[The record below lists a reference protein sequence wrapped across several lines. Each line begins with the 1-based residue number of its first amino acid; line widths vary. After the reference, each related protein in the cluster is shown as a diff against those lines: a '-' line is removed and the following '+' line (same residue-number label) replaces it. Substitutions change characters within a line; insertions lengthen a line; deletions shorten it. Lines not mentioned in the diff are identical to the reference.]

1 MAKFI
6 ECAPNSSP
14 LKPAPPKPA
23 PLPKPAVP
31 EADVELFRSLL
42 IACDGRVNTNHPPGG
57 GVTDLRIVKAI
68 LANGADL
75 EADIL
80 PTLRAH
86 VGELAQ
92 RPLESWT
99 APWFVQGVAESH
111 RRRLAAAAQPL
122 TVDDAEL
129 IDRLMAA
136 AGGNI
141 LTGSVHDVAPIR
153 AMLASGVT
161 IDDILSTLRDKVN
174 RGVTKYAGTLESWGE
189 VRFLKHCAL
198 AHLAR
203 TVVPAM
209 VEGWTRAAA
218 GEAAG
223 RVEPPTS
230 SLCGR
235 IR

>member
-1 MAKFI
+1 M
-6 ECAPNSSP
+6 
-14 LKPAPPKPA
+14 
-23 PLPKPAVP
+23 
-31 EADVELFRSLL
+31 
-42 IACDGRVNTNHPPGG
+42 
-57 GVTDLRIVKAI
+57 
-68 LANGADL
+68 
-75 EADIL
+75 
-80 PTLRAH
+80 
-86 VGELAQ
+86 
-92 RPLESWT
+92 
-99 APWFVQGVAESH
+99 
-111 RRRLAAAAQPL
+111 
-122 TVDDAEL
+122 
-129 IDRLMAA
+129 
-136 AGGNI
+136 
-141 LTGSVHDVAPIR
+141 TGSVHDVAPIR